1 MRAPLARDI
10 LGKRGWL
17 AATPDHFRNAVLA
30 RSALRK
36 VRRGEPVYRRGEP
49 AGGLWG
55 LASGGLAIEVAPLDR
70 GSLLGHFVGPGF
82 WIGAA
87 PLVTGDSR
95 QVGLVATRASAL
107 LHLPMAEFEAIAA
120 ADPQAWRWL
129 AVLPI
134 QQAMLATGVA
144 EDLMIRD
151 PRHRL
156 LATLMRLAALRG
168 PFAAAEPQ
176 AIVVSQE
183 NLAAIVNLSRTAVGL
198 MLRAFEAEG
207 LVDRRYSS
215 IRIVNAEAVM
225 ALIAPT
231 TRRKPDGS

>member
-1 MRAPLARDI
+1 MRTPPARDI

-17 AATPDHFRNAVLA
+17 AATPEHFRDAILA

-55 LASGGLAIEVAPLDR
+55 LVSGRLAIEVAPLDR

-87 PLVTGDSR
+87 ALVTGDPR
-95 QVGLVATRASAL
+95 QVGLIATRASTL

-134 QQAMLATGVA
+134 QQAMLAIGIA
-144 EDLMIRD
+144 EDLIIRD

-156 LATLMRLAALRG
+156 LATLLRLAAQRG
-168 PFAAAEPQ
+168 PRADAEPQ
-176 AIVVSQE
+176 DIAVSQE

-207 LVDRRYSS
+207 LVERRYSS
-215 IRIVNAEAVM
+215 IRIVDTEALV
-225 ALIAPT
+225 ALIAPA
-231 TRRKPDGS
+231 TRRKSDGT